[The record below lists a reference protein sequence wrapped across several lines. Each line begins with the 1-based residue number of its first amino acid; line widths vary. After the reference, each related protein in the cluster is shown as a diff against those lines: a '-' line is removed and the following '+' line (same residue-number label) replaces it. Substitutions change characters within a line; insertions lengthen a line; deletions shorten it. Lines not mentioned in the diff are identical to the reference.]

1 MGQASKEMPSTTTKA
16 NPRKYV
22 KKENKSKKKIRRTS
36 QPSVSRSVHG
46 ILSILN
52 MAV

>member
-22 KKENKSKKKIRRTS
+22 KKENKREKLEGHISPAFRDLFMGLYRY
-36 QPSVSRSVHG
+36 
-46 ILSILN
+46 
-52 MAV
+52 

>member
-22 KKENKSKKKIRRTS
+22 KKENKSKKKLEG
-36 QPSVSRSVHG
+36 H
-46 ILSILN
+46 LSPAFRDLF
-52 MAV
+52 MGLYRY